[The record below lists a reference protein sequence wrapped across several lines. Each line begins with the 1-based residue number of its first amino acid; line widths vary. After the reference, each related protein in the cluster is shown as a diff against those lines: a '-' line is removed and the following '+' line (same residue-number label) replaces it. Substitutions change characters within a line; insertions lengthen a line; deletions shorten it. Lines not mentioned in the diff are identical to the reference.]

1 MASDTGDAAA
11 QLELAR
17 LKEEK
22 AAVDS
27 ELLNCEQK
35 LHSQE
40 SQFLK
45 IREEHSK
52 YVAIGWARGLAG
64 SGGGICNTTVV
75 RPHTCGRT
83 AAANICMPNWFLP

>member
-40 SQFLK
+40 KLK
-45 IREEHSK
+45 TQM
-52 YVAIGWARGLAG
+52 W
-64 SGGGICNTTVV
+64 
-75 RPHTCGRT
+75 
-83 AAANICMPNWFLP
+83 